1 MSIEAEAL
9 NRERSGG
16 YAIGTSPDGLTSV
29 GYFNNGSHLCYDEV
43 DLTGVRSLELR
54 YAKGDGEQEGRIA
67 VLAVDGSGA
76 RINLG
81 EKATTPTGGWET
93 YEIRRMGLSSSI
105 EGVRLLCIVG
115 MAGGGIFNLDKFVLS
130 DRAGEHDGITRSFEL
145 AEDTRTAAGHRFRL
159 EKVAEAPG
167 ELWSIDFLG
176 PDLIVAA
183 QKNGTLWI
191 YEDGQRLGPID
202 GTPRVWDRGQ
212 GGLHTVKAHPRYVAN
227 GWIYLTYADPGANG
241 AMTRI
246 VRGRLNGRAWT
257 DEQTIYRAAPD
268 HYTDVGHHFGSRLI
282 FKDEY
287 LFFSVGDRGQEA
299 LAQDLGAPHGKIHR
313 LRDDGTVPSDNPF
326 ATNAHAVPSIWSYG
340 HRNPQGAALNP
351 RTGELWVH
359 EHGPRGGDEINIIR
373 RCGNYGWP
381 VATHGR
387 NYSGLA
393 IPEARG
399 AEVEGMIA
407 PHYVWAVSPAISGMA
422 FYDAE
427 RFAQWRN
434 SLFVGALKQREL
446 IRLQFEG
453 DRIVAE
459 ERLLGELEARIR
471 DVRVGP
477 DGYVYVLTDASNGA
491 LLRVSPQ

>member
-1 MSIEAEAL
+1 MTHSSPVAPGHAFCIFPGRRPAL
-9 NRERSGG
+9 PR
-16 YAIGTSPDGLTSV
+16 AIASRVRRVWCVATHLAWGLVFALCSV
-29 GYFNNGSHLCYDEV
+29 GTLNATQVQD
-43 DLTGVRSLELR
+43 
-54 YAKGDGEQEGRIA
+54 GDPPRA
-67 VLAVDGSGA
+67 GA
-76 RINLG
+76 RVERLVEGLEYPWSLAFLPGDEGVLITERPGRL
-81 EKATTPTGGWET
+81 
-93 YEIRRMGLSSSI
+93 RRWTAEGLSEPI
-105 EGVRLLCIVG
+105 AGV
-115 MAGGGIFNLDKFVLS
+115 
-130 DRAGEHDGITRSFEL
+130 
-145 AEDTRTAAGHRFRL
+145 
-159 EKVAEAPG
+159 
-167 ELWSIDFLG
+167 
-176 PDLIVAA
+176 PDVFA
-183 QKNGTLWI
+183 
-191 YEDGQRLGPID
+191 
-202 GTPRVWDRGQ
+202 RGQ
-212 GGLHTVKAHPRYVAN
+212 GGLLDVALAPDFASSRRV
-227 GWIYLTYADPGANG
+227 YLAYAEQDD
-241 AMTRI
+241 
-246 VRGRLNGRAWT
+246 RGRAGTAVGMGVLSADARALQ
-257 DEQTIYRAAPD
+257 DFQVIFRQQPKLSS
-268 HYTDVGHHFGSRLI
+268 GHHFGARLV
-282 FKDEY
+282 FDRAGD
-287 LFFSVGDRGQEA
+287 LFITLGENNQRA
-299 LAQDLGAPHGKIHR
+299 TAQDLDKHQGKLVRLHADGRVPH
-313 LRDDGTVPSDNPF
+313 DNPF
-326 ATNAHAVPSIWSYG
+326 AGAPGARPEIWSYG

-373 RCGNYGWP
+373 RGGNYGWP